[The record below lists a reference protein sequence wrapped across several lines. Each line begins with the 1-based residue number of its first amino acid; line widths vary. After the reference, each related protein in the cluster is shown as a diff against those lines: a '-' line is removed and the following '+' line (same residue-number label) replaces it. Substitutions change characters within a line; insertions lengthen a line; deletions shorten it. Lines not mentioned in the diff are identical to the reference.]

1 VLNDRGEFGSQL
13 DALGLTEAETE
24 DILLARDAI
33 ARFVEKQP
41 VLERANAATSKLR
54 DLLTV
59 TESEMTESC
68 RKDEACVARIVRKIA
83 NGCASIASASK
94 PWNSFRERGRDL
106 LSKELQATFDHLAQK
121 CARHGLYIN
130 PYGELESLL
139 VDQGIEY
146 TTDKKAWI
154 QRALAL
160 IPNLQVDSSKRMWK
174 LPAETHRHLKI
185 NDGADSE
192 FQQN

>member
-68 RKDEACVARIVRKIA
+68 RKDEACVARIV
-83 NGCASIASASK
+83 
-94 PWNSFRERGRDL
+94 
-106 LSKELQATFDHLAQK
+106 
-121 CARHGLYIN
+121 
-130 PYGELESLL
+130 
-139 VDQGIEY
+139 
-146 TTDKKAWI
+146 
-154 QRALAL
+154 
-160 IPNLQVDSSKRMWK
+160 
-174 LPAETHRHLKI
+174 
-185 NDGADSE
+185 
-192 FQQN
+192 